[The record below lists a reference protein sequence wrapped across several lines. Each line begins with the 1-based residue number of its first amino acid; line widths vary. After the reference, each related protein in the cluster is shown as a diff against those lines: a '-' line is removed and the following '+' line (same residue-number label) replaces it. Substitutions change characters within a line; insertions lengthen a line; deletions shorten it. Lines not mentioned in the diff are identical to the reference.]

1 MTDVADEFY
10 ELAKDICS
18 KTIPNYILLDK
29 TRLRYHDSTLQD
41 VVDSWVNCRIPGFA
55 KQMREFIETKV
66 RPKYPPQA
74 DSCLR
79 HVDGHFVAEM
89 TREARRI
96 PRREDWTEAPHRY
109 FTLDKLGFGFVCDK
123 FLERLRETL
132 WIRET
137 PKEKDLRSDWA
148 QQTDMTTTQ
157 AFLWDYAHAPYEE
170 IPRWTQAERD
180 EKAAH
185 ERAKKEW
192 AERRQREEEEKEAK
206 KKLSGGGGFRSA
218 YRVSFF

>member
-55 KQMREFIETKV
+55 KQMREFIEAKV
-66 RPKYPPQA
+66 RPKDARMA
-74 DSCLR
+74 DWCLQS
-79 HVDGHFVAEM
+79 VDQRFVPDLTAA
-89 TREARRI
+89 ARKI
-96 PRREDWTEAPHRY
+96 PRREDWTDAPHRY
-109 FTLDKLGFGFVCDK
+109 WTLDRWGLGSSCNVWLAG
-123 FLERLRETL
+123 LQGLL
-132 WIRET
+132 GIHET
-137 PKEKDLRSDWA
+137 PEEKDLRSDEA
-148 QQTDMTTTQ
+148 QQTDMNTTQ

-192 AERRQREEEEKEAK
+192 AERRQREEEEEEAK
-206 KKLSGGGGFRSA
+206 KKLSGGFRP
-218 YRVSFF
+218 